1 MDGAAGHDARVPMT
15 RRRSRSPRSVVL
27 AAAVAGGTVGM
38 VAVSLGLGPATA
50 QTGCVEYGA
59 VAAADGVRT
68 LASAPGSSPTDV
80 DGQGP
85 AAQAEADSVA
95 GSRGFAGVPFS
106 NAAAGNAGAG
116 GVDATQVPVFA
127 ISEFPS
133 RPSASSSTPAASV
146 ESKSEERAS
155 NAKASAGGPGDEQA
169 AAGRAAATASASCA
183 DDGTI
188 KAVAESVAQM
198 IDVEGVLRIAFVRS
212 TATATVTPSGERT
225 LDGTL
230 SVEGVTVAGQ
240 SVGVNDK
247 GIVVGSAPTALPA
260 DNPLVQAL
268 DDAGIAV
275 RTIGV
280 VEDDKDGD
288 VVAPSLEI
296 TVTRAISGVGTG
308 PVTST
313 YTFGRAYAR
322 ATGTPGDAVVSDIV
336 PVDAGTA
343 PDALGPDAVAA
354 PSVGD
359 SGSAALGPSGGDLAP
374 GASPSGGASAAPS
387 GGAPGVLVPTQRIA
401 TASTA
406 SVYPAMALGA
416 LVLAAAGVVFRFLGV
431 RLRWN

>member
-1 MDGAAGHDARVPMT
+1 MT
-15 RRRSRSPRSVVL
+15 RRRSRSRPSLVLTTVV
-27 AAAVAGGTVGM
+27 VAGGAVGLAG
-38 VAVSLGLGPATA
+38 VALGLGPATA
-50 QTGCVEYGA
+50 QTGCMEYGA
-59 VAAADGVRT
+59 LAAADGVRT

-127 ISEFPS
+127 ISEYPS

-146 ESKSEERAS
+146 ESKSEERSS

-169 AAGRAAATASASCA
+169 AAGRATATADASCA

-188 KAVAESVAQM
+188 KAVGDSVAQM
-198 IDVEGVLRIAFVRS
+198 IDVGGVLRIAFVRS

-225 LDGTL
+225 LDGKL

-240 SVGVNDK
+240 TVGVGDK
-247 GIVVGSAPTALPA
+247 GIVVGSTPTALPA
-260 DNPLVQAL
+260 DNPLAQAL
-268 DDAGIAV
+268 TDAGIAV
-275 RTIGV
+275 RTVGV
-280 VEDDKDGD
+280 VKDDKDGD
-288 VVAPSLEI
+288 VIAPALEI
-296 TVTRAISGVGTG
+296 TVTRPISGVGTG
-308 PVTST
+308 PVTTT

-322 ATGTPGDAVVSDIV
+322 ATATPGEPAVSDADA
-336 PVDAGTA
+336 PVDGGVA
-343 PDALGPDAVAA
+343 PEVLGPDALAPPAVGDGSLALGSTGADLA
-354 PSVGD
+354 PSVSRPGGSGD
-359 SGSAALGPSGGDLAP
+359 GEA
-374 GASPSGGASAAPS
+374 GASSGT
-387 GGAPGVLVPTQRIA
+387 PGVLVPAQRIA
-401 TASTA
+401 TTSSASL
-406 SVYPAMALGA
+406 YPAVALGA